1 MIDLDL
7 LSRNAS
13 RESDPI
19 RKVIAN
25 EMALLI
31 ANDARKYPIS
41 GAKVH
46 GSSSSLEVLDDEA
59 LDKARLEIMLETPPN
74 EMKSL
79 QESFNQA
86 WNEVHSSSELPGLF
100 TYEDDEVDRHQLMME
115 AFDVSILFSLS
126 FFINSMFTNLT
137 S

>member
-7 LSRNAS
+7 LLQNAS

-19 RKVIAN
+19 RKAIAN
-25 EMALLI
+25 EMVVLI
-31 ANDARKYPIS
+31 ANDARNYTLS

-59 LDKARLEIMLETPPN
+59 LDKARLEIMLEIPPD
-74 EMKSL
+74 EMKTL
-79 QESFNQA
+79 QENFNQA
-86 WNEVHSSSELPGLF
+86 WNEVHSSSELPGF
-100 TYEDDEVDRHQLMME
+100 SSYEDDEVDRYQLMRE
-115 AFDVSILFSLS
+115 AFDVSTLFSLS
-126 FFINSMFTNLT
+126 FFVKRVSTNLI